1 MALIRGRNINSND
14 VATVTS
20 YTLDSVTATTI
31 SVANSSRIYFSVCL
45 DSGVTDE
52 DVAIRLY
59 PAAADNIAKGEF
71 LTRRNSSNDSNFRPS
86 WSMPSDNIYTGEI
99 SAITNSGTMTVH
111 VTEY

>member
-1 MALIRGRNINSND
+1 MTLSIGRNTNTND

-31 SVANSSRIYFSVCL
+31 SVANPKRIYFSVCL
-45 DSGVTDE
+45 DSGITDE

-59 PAAADNIAKGEF
+59 PAATDNIAKGEF
-71 LTRRNSSNDSNFRPS
+71 LTRRNASNDANFRPS
-86 WSMPSDNIYTGEI
+86 WAMPVDNIYTGEI
-99 SAITNSGTMTVH
+99 SAITNSGTMVVH